1 MLWQDRQLSPMKIG
15 AVPVLARVHAGD
27 LRRVA
32 PGKVIRVQETEGGEW
47 QRVLVTYINEYGHI
61 FANK

>member
-1 MLWQDRQLSPMKIG
+1 MKIG